1 MEEGTNLGELS
12 EEKGVGGYEEEEE
25 EVDVDWVGDAEFQFE
40 VVELEGM
47 NLRAKTKVEQCKD
60 ESSLEILSVN
70 DVMTTR

>member
-12 EEKGVGGYEEEEE
+12 EEKGVGGYEEEEL
-25 EVDVDWVGDAEFQFE
+25 DVDWVGDAEFQFE
-40 VVELEGM
+40 VAELEGM